1 MDTRSAGTD
10 MRADMERVTQVQTQ
24 CKDLGKVI
32 DRLQEVVSQLS
43 AVFQPVLARVGDE
56 ASLAAE
62 PVAQTSLAPLAQQIL
77 ELEQRITTATQRL
90 VDLVKR
96 CEA

>member
-1 MDTRSAGTD
+1 MGTD
-10 MRADMERVTQVQTQ
+10 AERVTQVQAQ

-43 AVFQPVLARVGDE
+43 AVFRPILAKVGGE
-56 ASLAAE
+56 ASLAE
-62 PVAQTSLAPLAQQIL
+62 ESVTQIDRAPLAQQIL
-77 ELEQRITTATQRL
+77 ALEQRVTTEIERL